1 MLQRV
6 STGLSSSFGQRSRSR
21 GCVIVRR
28 SIKLGVSARDASSKY
43 RARPRMI
50 HSELGRDRPNLTMR
64 AVKREILANR
74 SALNRELGNLI
85 HITILLDDPTH
96 GMCLIRQRGTRLP

>member
-28 SIKLGVSARDASSKY
+28 SIKLGVSARDARSEY
-43 RARPRMI
+43 RARPQMT
-50 HSELGRDRPNLTMR
+50 HSELGRDRPNLTVR
-64 AVKREILANR
+64 AVMREFLAKR
-74 SALNRELGNLI
+74 SALNREVGNLI